1 LATKI
6 TYYVRRPGI
15 FMVFIYSGHDRGGG
29 GNPGLVVTRLGRE
42 ELTAFENGTILVELD
57 QPLNHAEP
65 S

>member
-1 LATKI
+1 
-6 TYYVRRPGI
+6 
-15 FMVFIYSGHDRGGG
+15 MVFIYSGHDRGGG

-42 ELTAFENGTILVELD
+42 ELMAFENGTILVELD